1 VEDRTVTRKLVV
13 VQVEFIDSKVGRKV
27 ARVFQPFLKYGTK
40 LLDAT
45 MIHWQYDDLHYESYI
60 YPSDLNAKYD
70 EIWDNESLLE

>member
-1 VEDRTVTRKLVV
+1 MEDRTVTRKLVV

-45 MIHWQYDDLHYESYI
+45 MIH
-60 YPSDLNAKYD
+60 
-70 EIWDNESLLE
+70 